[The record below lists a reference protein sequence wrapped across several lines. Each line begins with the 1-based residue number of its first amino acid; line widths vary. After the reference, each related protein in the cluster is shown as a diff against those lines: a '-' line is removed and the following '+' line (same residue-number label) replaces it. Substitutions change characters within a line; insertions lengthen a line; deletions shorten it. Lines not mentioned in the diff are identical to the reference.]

1 MSLHTST
8 GFSFSMAGIINVL
21 FFQQSTVFCHISDTS
36 QAHRRHIVW
45 RYSREFYNH
54 YGWRFA
60 LRIWH
65 GYLFYTSP
73 VLYGQTSRWPFTIPR
88 SLKNQFF
95 NEFIFHFD
103 AIPTASAKF
112 AWSFHLAHTWRKY
125 MPLLLAIPWQ
135 TRLLWLS
142 QFVMIVKVTNRILM
156 V

>member
-8 GFSFSMAGIINVL
+8 GFSFCMAGIINVL

-112 AWSFHLAHTWRKY
+112 AWSFHLAHTQGVNTCHYCLQYRGKPGY
-125 MPLLLAIPWQ
+125 YGFHN
-135 TRLLWLS
+135 S
-142 QFVMIVKVTNRILM
+142 
-156 V
+156 